1 MMPVQQ
7 TDAATPSRQETVSIR
22 PLAAADLDAVVAI
35 DKAVSG
41 RPRRGFFEKRLAHL
55 VREPA
60 AFVALAAEREGR
72 LVGFVFARL
81 YRGEFGGDVAEA
93 TVDAIGVATEAQ
105 RQGVGRRLMDAMAA
119 TMRSHGIKEIVTQAD
134 WTETNLTAF
143 FGAMKFSLAPR
154 IVLERPVVAA
164 NAD

>member
-1 MMPVQQ
+1 MPVQQ

-55 VREPA
+55 AREPA

-81 YRGEFGGDVAEA
+81 YQGEFGSDVAEA

-105 RQGVGRRLMDAMAA
+105 RQ
-119 TMRSHGIKEIVTQAD
+119 
-134 WTETNLTAF
+134 
-143 FGAMKFSLAPR
+143 
-154 IVLERPVVAA
+154 
-164 NAD
+164 